1 MSLVIRSR
9 LILFV
14 WWIFA
19 PILTALLLNSLV
31 ILILDKDYSKDINTN
46 DTGFNYTKN
55 IPLFLHLR
63 SQERPKS
70 TAIEPSYR
78 LGDMQLKA
86 CYVGSI
92 RQFIVFQEG
101 GKTHF
106 LDLHKS
112 YKNAKLK
119 KIGMNYALFVKN
131 KKEIRLELQKTKTGE
146 TIGKKRNIVKKIA
159 PNSRFVDIKRDSFRE
174 YKRSIRRALRDIRIE
189 PLRKNREFLGVKI
202 GFIRKNSLFDTMGFK
217 KGDIIKSIDGH
228 MLTSIMDLLPY
239 YNRLDETTTIIVGF
253 ERDNEMKEITYEI
266 D

>member
-1 MSLVIRSR
+1 MSLVIRSK
-9 LILFV
+9 LISFL

-31 ILILDKDYSKDINTN
+31 ILIFDKSYSNDINTN
-46 DTGFNYTKN
+46 DTGFNYTRN
-55 IPLFLHLR
+55 IPLFLHSK
-63 SQERPKS
+63 SQKRPKS
-70 TAIEPSYR
+70 IAVAPSYR
-78 LGDMQLKA
+78 LGDIQLKA

-106 LDLHKS
+106 LDLNKS

-119 KIGMNYALFVKN
+119 EIGMDYALFEKN
-131 KKEIRLELQKTKTGE
+131 KKEIRLELQKTKTGQ
-146 TIGKKRNIVKKIA
+146 TLGKKRNITKKIA
-159 PNSRFVDIKRDSFRE
+159 PNSRFVDVKRDSFRE
-174 YKRSIRRALRDIRIE
+174 YKKSIRRALRDIRIE
-189 PLRKNREFLGVKI
+189 PLRKGREFLGVKI

-228 MLTSIMDLLPY
+228 TLTSIMDLLPY